1 MWQEHRASNYAAP
14 AAPSPASKRI
24 TILKAVTVHETK
36 TITTHALLAAGLT
49 PSAETR
55 AAWESR
61 TSEVNDLRSQIGAR
75 QLESEI
81 LRDIISELDGA
92 ETAEARAAALAM
104 LPANSPSA
112 AGAWASDGRGSA
124 LHLNSYARGK
134 LVRQPEI
141 DRLTRELNGAANGLP
156 RTPTEEAKGLGEAF
170 ALAEIAAGRPL
181 LTRDEDPEPLGGES
195 DGWHGPD
202 IYEVFS
208 EVYGRDYDHRNDDV
222 DGPLIQLSA
231 QAWES
236 GYFSAAAS
244 AP

>member
-1 MWQEHRASNYAAP
+1 
-14 AAPSPASKRI
+14 
-24 TILKAVTVHETK
+24 LKAVAVHETK

-49 PSAETR
+49 PSDETR

-61 TSEVNDLRSQIGAR
+61 TSEVNDLRTQIAAR
-75 QLESEI
+75 QLEAEI
-81 LRDIISELDGA
+81 LRDIISALGGA
-92 ETAEARAAALAM
+92 ETAEARIAALAM
-104 LPANSPSA
+104 LPAGLPVV

-141 DRLTRELNGAANGLP
+141 DRLARELNDAANSRL

-170 ALAEIAAGRPL
+170 ARAEIAAGRRL
-181 LTRDEDPEPLGGES
+181 LTRDEDPEPLGGEY
-195 DGWHGPD
+195 DGWRGPD
-202 IYEVFS
+202 IYEVFA
-208 EVYGRDYDHRNDDV
+208 EVYGREYDHRNDDV

-236 GYFSAAAS
+236 GYFSTAVSAS
-244 AP
+244 